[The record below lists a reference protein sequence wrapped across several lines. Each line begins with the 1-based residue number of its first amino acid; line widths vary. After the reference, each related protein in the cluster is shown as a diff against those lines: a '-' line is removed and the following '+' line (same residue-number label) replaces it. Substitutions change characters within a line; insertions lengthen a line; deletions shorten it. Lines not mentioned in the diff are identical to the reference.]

1 MDQISR
7 LREYAKVIAQVQ
19 LLPGQPG
26 QKIRYPW
33 HLFTSI
39 WAVNITK
46 KNQCFLQFS
55 LLLNDQEP
63 CRLKFNMKTF
73 EIWSKLLTIKNK
85 LSCAK
90 KPVLSPED
98 LEYISSSKGSISH
111 DQIKEQFDS
120 FVEQHPKGK
129 ISKKEFGEMM
139 KTCLPDFDLVN
150 NWTGSAEVSHIFR
163 MYDKNG
169 DGEIDFR

>member
-1 MDQISR
+1 
-7 LREYAKVIAQVQ
+7 
-19 LLPGQPG
+19 
-26 QKIRYPW
+26 
-33 HLFTSI
+33 
-39 WAVNITK
+39 
-46 KNQCFLQFS
+46 
-55 LLLNDQEP
+55 
-63 CRLKFNMKTF
+63 MKTF

-85 LSCAK
+85 LSFAK
-90 KPVLSPED
+90 QPVLSPED

>member
-1 MDQISR
+1 M
-7 LREYAKVIAQVQ
+7 
-19 LLPGQPG
+19 
-26 QKIRYPW
+26 
-33 HLFTSI
+33 
-39 WAVNITK
+39 
-46 KNQCFLQFS
+46 KN
-55 LLLNDQEP
+55 
-63 CRLKFNMKTF
+63 F
-73 EIWSKLLTIKNK
+73 EIWSKLCTIKNK
-85 LSCAK
+85 LSCCTK
-90 KPVLSPED
+90 KPVLTKED
-98 LEYISSSKGSISH
+98 VEFISSIPSISH

-120 FVEQHPKGK
+120 FVQQHPKGK

>member
-1 MDQISR
+1 MYCS
-7 LREYAKVIAQVQ
+7 
-19 LLPGQPG
+19 
-26 QKIRYPW
+26 
-33 HLFTSI
+33 
-39 WAVNITK
+39 
-46 KNQCFLQFS
+46 CS
-55 LLLNDQEP
+55 LLQAAYPLTKHYGLN
-63 CRLKFNMKTF
+63 F
-73 EIWSKLLTIKNK
+73 EIWSKLCTIKNK
-85 LSCAK
+85 LSCCTK
-90 KPVLSPED
+90 KPVLTKED
-98 LEYISSSKGSISH
+98 VEFISSIPSISH